1 MVNAYPSVRPVV
13 VGSARVAIPAV
24 IITVTGL
31 GGPGLLGGGVVGIPA
46 VIITIMGLGSP
57 GLLGCGVVV
66 IPAVII
72 TVTGLGGPGLL
83 GGARVSAALGL
94 VLSLLAKCGGDSY
107 NYYSDHQ

>member
-31 GGPGLLGGGVVGIPA
+31 GGPGLLGGGR
-46 VIITIMGLGSP
+46 
-57 GLLGCGVVV
+57 VV

-94 VLSLLAKCGGDSY
+94 VLSLLAKCGGKGY
-107 NYYSDHQ
+107 NYYSDNQ